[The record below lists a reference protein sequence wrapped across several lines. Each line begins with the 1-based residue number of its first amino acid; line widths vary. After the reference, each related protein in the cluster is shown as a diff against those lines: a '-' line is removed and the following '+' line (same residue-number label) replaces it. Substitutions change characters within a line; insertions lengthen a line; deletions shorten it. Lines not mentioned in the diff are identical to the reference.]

1 MGGRVFFAVVVFL
14 SSVDFGLSLSLLP
27 FRTGPVILG
36 FVLPVWVWWLICVA
50 NVGVVDLCCG
60 GFGG

>member
-1 MGGRVFFAVVVFL
+1 MGGRVFFAVGVSL

-27 FRTGPVILG
+27 FRTGLVILG
-36 FVLPVWVWWLICVA
+36 FLLPMWVWWLIYVA
-50 NVGVVDLCCG
+50 DVGMVDLCCS

>member
-1 MGGRVFFAVVVFL
+1 VFL

-27 FRTGPVILG
+27 FRTGPLILG